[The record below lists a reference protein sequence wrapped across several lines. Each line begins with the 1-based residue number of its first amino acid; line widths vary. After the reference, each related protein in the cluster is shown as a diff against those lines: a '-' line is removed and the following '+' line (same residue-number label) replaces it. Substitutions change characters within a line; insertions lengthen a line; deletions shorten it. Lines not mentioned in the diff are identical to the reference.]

1 MENEHYSVLL
11 EETISLL
18 NPKKDGIYVDLTLGR
33 GGTSGAILKL
43 LKDGHLYSFDMD
55 KEAIEKSTKRLESV
69 GKNFTIINS
78 NFAYFVE
85 ELKKLGVTKVDGI
98 TADLGVSSPQFDEG
112 ERGFSYRFDSELDMR
127 MDLDAPL
134 SAKSIVNTY
143 SLEDLTRIFREYGED
158 QDSYRVA
165 KRIVEYR
172 AKKEIETTFE
182 LVDIIKSAKPAKV
195 LAKKGHPAKQI
206 FQALRIE
213 TNHELDN
220 LKALLEGFDEILKP
234 EGVIAIISFHSLEDR
249 LVKNRFRELTVI
261 EGDRHALM
269 PSVEDEAPYINLT
282 KRAIRASDKELGE
295 NHRSTSALLRA
306 IKKKGES
313 K

>member
-11 EETISLL
+11 DETISLL
-18 NPKKDGIYVDLTLGR
+18 NPKEDGIYVDLTLGR
-33 GGTSGAILKL
+33 GGTSSAILKL
-43 LKDGHLYSFDMD
+43 IKNGHLYSFDMD

-85 ELKKLGVTKVDGI
+85 ELRKLGVTKVDGI

-182 LVDIIKSAKPAKV
+182 LVDIIKKARWMASSFRR
-195 LAKKGHPAKQI
+195 HPVQ
-206 FQALRIE
+206 R
-213 TNHELDN
+213 
-220 LKALLEGFDEILKP
+220 
-234 EGVIAIISFHSLEDR
+234 GV
-249 LVKNRFRELTVI
+249 
-261 EGDRHALM
+261 
-269 PSVEDEAPYINLT
+269 
-282 KRAIRASDKELGE
+282 
-295 NHRSTSALLRA
+295 
-306 IKKKGES
+306 
-313 K
+313 